1 MAERGVKRLADH
13 PLEDGGDVKKRHLDG
28 QEQGSGETIPH
39 GLFVLVVSL
48 SLHISI

>member
-28 QEQGSGETIPH
+28 QGSGETIPN

-48 SLHISI
+48 LLHISI